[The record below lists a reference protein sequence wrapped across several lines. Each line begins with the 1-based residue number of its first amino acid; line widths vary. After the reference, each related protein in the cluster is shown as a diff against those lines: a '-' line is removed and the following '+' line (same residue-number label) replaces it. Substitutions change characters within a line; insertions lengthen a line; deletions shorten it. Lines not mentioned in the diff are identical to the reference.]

1 MIKLFASDLD
11 GTLLTDHT
19 VDGIVLNA
27 IRRIKDSGREFA
39 VVTGREMYP
48 HQRREMGLEPLGIY
62 TVCMNGARILS
73 PGGEELYRQTVD
85 KDFIQETLC
94 RFPALMVE
102 YLTADRICIRQSREA
117 FIDFA
122 KKDPTRNVE
131 RFLAS
136 FLRKAEFSVPVER
149 ILQADV
155 LKLNLRVADPSQA
168 AAFRDFLEANR
179 EKVVNRPFREGLPG
193 LFEITDRRAGK
204 AEAVAWL
211 LAHLGMTEEQAA
223 VYGDGPNDQE
233 MLSRFPHSFAPQNAS
248 PSAKSAAGAVIGSCA
263 DHAVPEHMCRLLAD
277 PFE

>member
-27 IRRIKDSGREFA
+27 IRRIRDSGREFA

-62 TVCMNGARILS
+62 TICMNGARILS
-73 PGGEELYRQTVD
+73 PGGEELYRQTID
-85 KDFIQETLC
+85 KNFIHETLR
-94 RFPALMVE
+94 RFPALMAE
-102 YLTADRICIRQSREA
+102 YLAADWICIRQSREA
-117 FIDFA
+117 FIDFS
-122 KKDPTRNVE
+122 KKDPARNVE

-136 FLRKAEFSVPVER
+136 FLKKAEFSVPVEQ

-155 LKLNLRVADPSQA
+155 LKLNLRIADPSQT

-179 EKVVNRPFREGLPG
+179 DKVVSRPFREDLPG
-193 LFEITDRRAGK
+193 LFEITDRRVGK

-211 LAHLGMTEEQAA
+211 LAHLGMTEEQTA

-233 MLSRFPHSFAPQNAS
+233 MLVRFSHSFAPQNAS
-248 PSAKSAAGAVIGSCA
+248 PSAKNAASVVIGDCA

-277 PFE
+277 PSE